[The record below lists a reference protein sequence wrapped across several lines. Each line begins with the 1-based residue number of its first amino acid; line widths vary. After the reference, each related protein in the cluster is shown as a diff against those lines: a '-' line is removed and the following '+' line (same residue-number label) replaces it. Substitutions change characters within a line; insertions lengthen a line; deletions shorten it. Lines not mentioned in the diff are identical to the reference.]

1 MLQNNG
7 CSPMGDQ
14 RGLGKKE
21 TSPKRMELSPQQISQ
36 ANCFFCSFCL
46 AEHPEADALST
57 L

>member
-21 TSPKRMELSPQQISQ
+21 TSPKRMELSPQQISE